1 MVDLADATAA
11 TTAASDRAHA
21 TSKVQTADEHS
32 GHIELCE
39 DVEQAENIGMEVH
52 EAAAARAADAGH
64 ALDIDISH
72 DEISFESS
80 LTSPSQ
86 NVGAEQDS
94 NQQLQ
99 DMKLIV
105 RVTMVTRALSWFQFF
120 ILYLRYLPLSAHSA
134 SRSSLRYHI
143 FCALLSATCLF
154 PPRQTETF

>member
-1 MVDLADATAA
+1 VADLADAAAA
-11 TTAASDRAHA
+11 TAAASDRAHA

-39 DVEQAENIGMEVH
+39 DVEQENIGMEVH
-52 EAAAARAADAGH
+52 EAAAAHAADAGH
-64 ALDIDISH
+64 ALDIDIPH
-72 DEISFESS
+72 DESSFESS
-80 LTSPSQ
+80 LTGPPQ
-86 NVGAEQDS
+86 NAGAAQDS

-105 RVTMVTRALSWFQFF
+105 RVTMVARALSSFQFF
-120 ILYLRYLPLSAHSA
+120 LLYLRYLPLSAHSA